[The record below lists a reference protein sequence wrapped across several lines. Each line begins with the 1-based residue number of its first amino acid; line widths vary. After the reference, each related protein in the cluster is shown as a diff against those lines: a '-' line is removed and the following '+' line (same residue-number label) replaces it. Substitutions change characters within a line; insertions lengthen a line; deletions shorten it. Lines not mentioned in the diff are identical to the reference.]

1 MDQSPLMTLSQE
13 MRWAYYTILL
23 STHMAM
29 EPRMEGILHHG
40 TLCTHQEQLH
50 GRDKL
55 EKVQR

>member
-1 MDQSPLMTLSQE
+1 MTLSQE